1 MKYPQKKTGFSPTKL
16 KEVAVKVSETT
27 ELMKF
32 LIEKFPEKSRTA
44 IKSMLAHKQVTVG
57 DLVTTQFDFPL
68 KRGQMVFLNKKNR
81 KRSRG
86 LEECGLCTRMLIL
99 L

>member
-1 MKYPQKKTGFSPTKL
+1 MKYPQKKTDLSPSKL

-32 LIEKFPEKSRTA
+32 LIEKFPEKSRTT

-57 DLVTTQFDFPL
+57 DMVTTKFDFPL
-68 KRGQMVFLNKKNR
+68 QRGQMVFLNKK
-81 KRSRG
+81 KT
-86 LEECGLCTRMLIL
+86 EEKPRFR
-99 L
+99 